1 MTRIV
6 RSSATGSPVCG
17 ELNTQPSMTVPHQ
30 ALTIR
35 EILARYAS
43 GTVPDVMT
51 RDENYS
57 EDNEDLRGIDIAE
70 YHDLKASNSVEIE
83 TLKQRYQSEQV
94 TIVEPEKP
102 QEDGPDNTS
111 GD

>member
-17 ELNTQPSMTVPHQ
+17 ELNNEPSLTVPHQ

-70 YHDLKASNSVEIE
+70 YHDLKASNSTEIE
-83 TLKQRYQSEQV
+83 TLKMRYQDEQKQV
-94 TIVEPEKP
+94 VEPEKP
-102 QEDGPDNTS
+102 QEDGPTRSD
-111 GD
+111 